1 MTVTKARI
9 YECVTICQK
18 PLSVFVNLSQ
28 SCRDDVTEETEAE
41 EEK

>member
-1 MTVTKARI
+1 MSVLLFARNH
-9 YECVTICQK
+9 
-18 PLSVFVNLSQ
+18 SVFANLSQ